1 VQNNGVFSCLPNEQV
16 AFSYK
21 QILMH
26 CIIGGTPDV
35 SAQASSLR
43 ACLFGFLRSFAVALF
58 VSIAALHHVFQRGSW
73 LDKNVY

>member
-1 VQNNGVFSCLPNEQV
+1 VQNSGVFSCLPNEQV

-26 CIIGGTPDV
+26 CIIGGRLNV
-35 SAQASSLR
+35 SAQASSIR
-43 ACLFGFLRSFAVALF
+43 PCLFGFLRSSAVASF